1 MHRTPPESSS
11 GPPTEGTIDSPPENT
26 PAGSPENSPEESLG
40 GSPKELS
47 KRSPRESQEGSPAE
61 APERSSANPP
71 EFQPAI
77 PDCPPTNPERGLT
90 RAEAE
95 SRRLRFGP
103 NRLPEAP
110 QPGLLALFLR
120 QFKSPFIYILAFAAL
135 ASFGLNQLAN
145 AGFILLV
152 LMLNAVIGTVQE
164 FSAQKAASALREV
177 VRGQTRVL
185 REGQPMKVEIE
196 AVVPGDVVLL
206 ASGDKV
212 PADIT
217 LVAAANLAVDE
228 SMLTGESMAVSK
240 QPGAAVAPDAPLAE
254 RYNACFAGTIVTRG
268 RARGVVT
275 ATAEHTELGRISRH
289 VTYGETADP
298 PLLRRIRRFTYQV
311 AAAIAVAIL
320 GLVALMLLKG
330 GYDFAGIAMM
340 VIGLAVSTIPEGLPA
355 ALTVALAIGMR
366 RMAARN
372 VIIRKLVAVEAL
384 GSCTFICSD
393 KTGTL
398 TVNELTIR
406 QATLADGQSFRFT
419 GEGVAPGALLGQ
431 PIPALEVL
439 CEAGL
444 LANESHLDYSGGEW
458 VSDGDIVDVA
468 FLVMAKKLGL
478 SVSGL
483 RARREQLDAIPYESE
498 RAFSGSLNKH
508 SDERTFLHVKGSP
521 EKVLEMCTAMWVD
534 ETRQPLEKARI
545 NAEFEAMAADG
556 YRVIALA
563 RREVSVDAAHDA
575 LGDLTYLGMVG
586 MIDPIRAD
594 AAEAVRRCRL
604 GGVEVAMVTGDHPA
618 TACAIARELGLDGA
632 DQKAVTGADLRAL
645 DNDLAAQ
652 DALIRSSRVF
662 ARIEPTQKERIV
674 DSLMRAG
681 HFVAVTGDGVNDAPA
696 MRHAHAGVAMGKRG
710 TDVARETADL
720 IITDDNFASIV
731 DGIEQGRIVYNNIRK
746 VIALLMATAFS
757 ALVLFFLSVL
767 AGLPMPLLA
776 VQLLWLNLVANGVQD
791 VGLAFE
797 PGEGGELERPP
808 RNPSEPVFERHIL
821 EHVLVIGT
829 VMGVM
834 AFAVFYV
841 ACAAG
846 TPVDHARSLTL
857 LLMVMFGNIHT
868 LSARSETHSLLRMPI
883 ARNLFIAV
891 AVPAAQG
898 LHILA
903 MYTPGLSDV
912 LALSPVTF
920 LEWCEL
926 LGLAL
931 VLLAVEELHK
941 FTLRWRACRRDVRP
955 NP

>member
-1 MHRTPPESSS
+1 MHRMPPESPSE
-11 GPPTEGTIDSPPENT
+11 PLTEGGVDSPPED
-26 PAGSPENSPEESLG
+26 SPENSPA
-40 GSPKELS
+40 EL
-47 KRSPRESQEGSPAE
+47 PAE
-61 APERSSANPP
+61 MPAELPANPP
-71 EFQPAI
+71 ENRSEYSPGLHPDV
-77 PDCPPTNPERGLT
+77 PDCPPTDPERGLT
-90 RAEAE
+90 HAEAE

-103 NRLPEAP
+103 NRLPEAS
-110 QPGLLALFLR
+110 QPGLLRLFLH
-120 QFKSPFIYILAFAAL
+120 QFKSPFIYILAVAAL
-135 ASFGLNQLAN
+135 ASFALGQLAN
-145 AGFILLV
+145 AGFILIV

-177 VRGQTRVL
+177 VRGETRVL
-185 REGQPMKVEIE
+185 RDGRPLKVEIE

-217 LVAAANLAVDE
+217 LVAVANLAIDE

-240 QPGAAVAPDAPLAE
+240 QPGAEVAPNAPLAE

-275 ATAEHTELGRISRH
+275 ATAEQTELGRISRH
-289 VTYGETADP
+289 VTRGETADP

-406 QATLADGQSFRFT
+406 QATLADGQSFRFS
-419 GEGVAPGALLGQ
+419 GEGVAPGALLGASH
-431 PIPALEVL
+431 PALEVL

-498 RAFSGSLNKH
+498 RAFSGSLNRH
-508 SDERTFLHVKGSP
+508 TDESNFMHVKGSP
-521 EKVLEMCTAMWVD
+521 EKVIEMCTAMWVD
-534 ETRQPLEKARI
+534 ETRQPLDKVRI

-563 RREVSVDAAHDA
+563 RREVAVDAAHEA

-586 MIDPIRAD
+586 MIDPIRQD

-618 TACAIARELGLDGA
+618 TARAIARELDLEGA
-632 DQKAVTGADLRAL
+632 DEKAVTGADLRAL
-645 DNDLAAQ
+645 DNDLTAQ
-652 DALIRSSRVF
+652 DALIRRSRVF

-808 RNPSEPVFERHIL
+808 RNPAEPVFERHIL

-829 VMGVM
+829 VMGVI

-841 ACAAG
+841 ACASGAG
-846 TPVDHARSLTL
+846 VEHARSLTL
-857 LLMVMFGNIHT
+857 MLMVMFGNIHT
-868 LSARSETHSLLRMPI
+868 LSARSETHSLLRMPL

-941 FTLRWRACRRDVRP
+941 FTLRWRARRRGAQP
-955 NP
+955 HA